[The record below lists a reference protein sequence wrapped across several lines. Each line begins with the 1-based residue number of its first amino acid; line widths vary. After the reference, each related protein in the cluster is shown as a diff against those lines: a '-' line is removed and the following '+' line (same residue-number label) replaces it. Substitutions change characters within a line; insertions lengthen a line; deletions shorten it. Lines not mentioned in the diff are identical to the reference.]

1 MIRCL
6 LVDDEPL
13 ALDVL
18 RTHLAK
24 VSDVTI
30 VDACRNPLDALAVL
44 RQHPVDLVFLDIQM
58 PHLTGLDF
66 VQALERPPAFIFTT
80 AYRDYALEGFELDAL
95 DYLLKPIS
103 LPRLLRALDKYRTLH
118 AATQQGAPS
127 PLPDPTFLTVR
138 TGRQTMQ
145 LAISDLRYAE
155 SIGDY
160 VKLHTSTQTLMTKER
175 ISHLATVL
183 APHGFLRIHRSFLVS
198 VAHITAVGAQAV
210 HLQTTVLPVSRSY
223 REAVRQHLREAGRL
237 RTP

>member
-1 MIRCL
+1 MKIRCL

-24 VSDVTI
+24 VPDVTI

-44 RQHPVDLVFLDIQM
+44 RQQRVDLVFLDIQM

-66 VQALERPPAFIFTT
+66 VQAVERPPAFVFTT
-80 AYRDYALEGFELDAL
+80 AYRDYALEGFDLDAL
-95 DYLLKPIS
+95 DYLLKPIA

-118 AATQQGAPS
+118 AAPADPGAPAA
-127 PLPDPTFLTVR
+127 PEPAFLTVR
-138 TGRQTMQ
+138 TGRQTVHV
-145 LAISDLRYAE
+145 AIPDLRYAE

-160 VKLHTSTQTLMTKER
+160 VKLHTSTQTLITKER
-175 ISHLATVL
+175 ISHLAEVL

-198 VAHITAVGAQAV
+198 IAHITAVGPQGV
-210 HLQTTVLPVSRSY
+210 HLNTTALPVSRSY
-223 REAVRQHLREAGRL
+223 REAVRQHLRKVR
-237 RTP
+237 P